1 MLQRFAKAG
10 RKSVIAWREW
20 RRCGRC
26 ARDERRDR
34 PATSNRLTTRK
45 AAGPLARLPCRV
57 AVWLGC
63 SVLAVAVG
71 CAPPASRTAGAAGA
85 ANGARAGASGDGPS
99 ACATPWQLGVVGGS
113 AQVVVMCPSDV
124 RRAALDPAGPMAPAL
139 APGLDP
145 ARDRVCGC
153 ASRMPPPPFVDLV
166 FTAKPV
172 EGRVTVEAKD
182 DDELDPALGPAFV
195 QCVGTVT
202 AKFAPAHGGGCEG
215 GGAATYVYPVRLELA
230 P

>member
-10 RKSVIAWREW
+10 RKSVIAWRE
-20 RRCGRC
+20 CNGR
-26 ARDERRDR
+26 
-34 PATSNRLTTRK
+34 ATSKRLT
-45 AAGPLARLPCRV
+45 G
-57 AVWLGC
+57 
-63 SVLAVAVG
+63 LAVGLAGAAFAVSVG
-71 CAPPASRTAGAAGA
+71 CTPPASGTAGAARA
-85 ANGARAGASGDGPS
+85 ADGARSSWPSANGPS
-99 ACATPWQLGVVGGS
+99 ACASPWQLGVVGGS

-124 RRAALDPAGPMAPAL
+124 HREALDPAGPMAPAL

-166 FTAKPV
+166 FTARPD

-182 DDELDPALGPAFV
+182 DDELDPAVGPAFV
-195 QCVGTVT
+195 QCVGKVT
-202 AKFAPAHGGGCEG
+202 AKFASAHAGGCEG